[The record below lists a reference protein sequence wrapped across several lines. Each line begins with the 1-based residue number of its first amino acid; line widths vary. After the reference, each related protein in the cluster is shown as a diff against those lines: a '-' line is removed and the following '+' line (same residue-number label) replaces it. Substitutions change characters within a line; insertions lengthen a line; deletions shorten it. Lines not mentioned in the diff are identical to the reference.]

1 MTTIN
6 ITLMNTPNFFLEK
19 KRLEQTSEGK
29 AVRKELQRR
38 KQVGFYLSCE
48 EEDAKLQAEL
58 EETRIKALRQ
68 EAESEEITYAVGVEK
83 IQA

>member
-19 KRLEQTSEGK
+19 KRHDQTSEGR

-38 KQVGFYLSCE
+38 KQVDFYISCDE
-48 EEDAKLQAEL
+48 EKAELEAEL
-58 EETRIKALRQ
+58 EEAKLKAKAQ
-68 EAESEEITYAVGVEK
+68 EESVEITYAVGVKK
-83 IQA
+83 I

>member
-19 KRLEQTSEGK
+19 KRLEQTSEGR

-38 KQVGFYLSCE
+38 KQVDFYISCDE
-48 EEDAKLQAEL
+48 EKAELEAEL
-58 EETRIKALRQ
+58 EEAKLKAIAQ
-68 EAESEEITYAVGVEK
+68 EESVEVTYAVGVKK
-83 IQA
+83 I

>member
-19 KRLEQTSEGK
+19 KRHDQTSEGR

-38 KQVGFYLSCE
+38 KQVDFYISCDE
-48 EEDAKLQAEL
+48 EKAELVAEL
-58 EETRIKALRQ
+58 EEAKLKAIAQ
-68 EAESEEITYAVGVEK
+68 EESVEVTYAVGVKK
-83 IQA
+83 I

>member
-19 KRLEQTSEGK
+19 KRHDQTSEGR

-38 KQVGFYLSCE
+38 KQVDFYISCDE
-48 EEDAKLQAEL
+48 EKAELEAEL
-58 EETRIKALRQ
+58 EEAKLKAIAQ
-68 EAESEEITYAVGVEK
+68 EESVGVTYAVGVKK
-83 IQA
+83 I

>member
-19 KRLEQTSEGK
+19 KRLEQTSEGR

-38 KQVGFYLSCE
+38 KQVDFYISCE
-48 EEDAKLQAEL
+48 EEKAELVAEL
-58 EETRIKALRQ
+58 EEAKLKAKAQ
-68 EAESEEITYAVGVEK
+68 EESVEVTYAVGVK
-83 IQA
+83 RI

>member
-19 KRLEQTSEGK
+19 KRHDQTSEGR

-38 KQVGFYLSCE
+38 KKVNFYISCDE
-48 EEDAKLQAEL
+48 EKAEFEAEL
-58 EETRIKALRQ
+58 EEAKLKAKAQ
-68 EAESEEITYAVGVEK
+68 EESVEVTYAVGVK
-83 IQA
+83 RI

>member
-19 KRLEQTSEGK
+19 KRHDQTSEGR

-38 KQVGFYLSCE
+38 KQVNFYISCDE
-48 EEDAKLQAEL
+48 EKAELEAEL
-58 EETRIKALRQ
+58 EEAKLKAKAQ
-68 EAESEEITYAVGVEK
+68 EESVEVTYAVGVK
-83 IQA
+83 RI

>member
-19 KRLEQTSEGK
+19 KRHDQTSEGR

-38 KQVGFYLSCE
+38 KQVDFYISCDE
-48 EEDAKLQAEL
+48 EKAELEAEL
-58 EETRIKALRQ
+58 EEAKLKAIAQ
-68 EAESEEITYAVGVEK
+68 EESVEITYAVGVKK
-83 IQA
+83 I

>member
-19 KRLEQTSEGK
+19 KRHDQTSEGR

-38 KQVGFYLSCE
+38 KQVDFYISCE
-48 EEDAKLQAEL
+48 EEKAELVAEL
-58 EETRIKALRQ
+58 EEAKLKAKAQ
-68 EAESEEITYAVGVEK
+68 EESVEVTYAVGVK
-83 IQA
+83 RI